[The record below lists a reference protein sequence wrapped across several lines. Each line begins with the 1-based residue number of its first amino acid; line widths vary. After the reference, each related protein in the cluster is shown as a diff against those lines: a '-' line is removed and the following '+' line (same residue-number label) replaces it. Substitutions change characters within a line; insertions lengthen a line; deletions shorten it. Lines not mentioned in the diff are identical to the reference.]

1 MLRFGLVFT
10 LALVGCITFVSCNP
24 NRVSPEHRAE
34 KLTIAT
40 AANMQ
45 FVMAELTQA
54 FSERTAIA
62 SETIVAS
69 SGKLTA
75 QIQAGAPFDVFVSA
89 DLKYPTTLFHQ
100 GLTTQA
106 PKIYAYGKL
115 VLWTLREAPKY
126 AEGELWAALSRD
138 SVRHVAVA
146 NPKTAPYGAAAIAA
160 LKQAGIYDTIQPK
173 LVFGESIAQVNAF
186 VTSGA
191 ADIGFTAQ
199 SVVLSPRGK
208 GKGQWESVNPERYG
222 AIAQGIVILQHPN
235 ATANGKPQ
243 EAQSF
248 YDFLGSPPG
257 QSILKK
263 FGYDVPQA
271 SRETSARDD

>member
-1 MLRFGLVFT
+1 MLRFGLVFM
-10 LALVGCITFVSCNP
+10 LALVCCIAVVSCSP
-24 NRVSPEHRAE
+24 NRASPSNSAA

-54 FSERTAIA
+54 FSESTAIA

-106 PKIYAYGKL
+106 PKVYAYGKL
-115 VLWTLREAPKY
+115 VLWTVRESKY
-126 AEGELWAALSRD
+126 SKGELWAALTDESI
-138 SVRHVAVA
+138 RHVAVA

-191 ADIGFTAQ
+191 ADMGFTAQ
-199 SVVLSPRGK
+199 SVVLSPRVQGQ
-208 GKGQWESVNPERYG
+208 GQWEAVSPEKYG

-235 ATANGKPQ
+235 AIAKSKLQ
-243 EAQSF
+243 QAQSF
-248 YDFLGSPPG
+248 YDFLGSNPG
-257 QSILKK
+257 QSILQN

-271 SRETSARDD
+271 PRETSARDD